1 MTEISSFLDQNYFL
15 TLNDKVLRQK
25 CRSNKI
31 DDEIHFLLHFPII
44 FQVTQL
50 TLTIMQHFAP
60 SED

>member
-1 MTEISSFLDQNYFL
+1 MTEISSFLDQNYLL

-44 FQVTQL
+44 F
-50 TLTIMQHFAP
+50 
-60 SED
+60 